1 MNTELSFFSLN
12 IEGKT
17 SLKEEDYIKQKV
29 QHLKDLISK
38 LDTDFVF
45 LQECS
50 DAYYTKLLDID
61 NYEAIR
67 QREYVILYKPT
78 TETLSMEK
86 VSGKEESNLKPFGLM
101 AKFQIQMRSD
111 NKVQT
116 TIKIATGRWEPFKQG
131 KPTRIKQFKQLSE
144 EQGPVV
150 FAGDTNLRKGEIRFK
165 NDSNLVD
172 VYNYLNEQQQLL
184 NAKKKL
190 KLTPIDEY
198 TVDVFANEYFKG
210 GHPYHSRYDRAFIS
224 NGAVQDDY
232 NNNVTLEPL
241 ALRIEAKE
249 KYNDLIREER
259 PSGCLSDHYGLYFR
273 IKVQTERDSSDS
285 ESDN

>member
-1 MNTELSFFSLN
+1 
-12 IEGKT
+12 
-17 SLKEEDYIKQKV
+17 
-29 QHLKDLISK
+29 
-38 LDTDFVF
+38 
-45 LQECS
+45 
-50 DAYYTKLLDID
+50 
-61 NYEAIR
+61 
-67 QREYVILYKPT
+67 
-78 TETLSMEK
+78 MEK

-101 AKFQIQMRSD
+101 AKFQIQMSSD

-165 NDSNLVD
+165 ND
-172 VYNYLNEQQQLL
+172 
-184 NAKKKL
+184 
-190 KLTPIDEY
+190 
-198 TVDVFANEYFKG
+198 
-210 GHPYHSRYDRAFIS
+210 
-224 NGAVQDDY
+224 Y
-232 NNNVTLEPL
+232 NNKLEPL

-259 PSGCLSDHYGLYFR
+259 PSGCLSDHYGLR
-273 IKVQTERDSSDS
+273 TLERDSSSDS